1 MLLIS
6 KCSLFDKYFNE
17 NEKSLAEI
25 QSDVNVSQKSYISK
39 SKRIILQNIRERTRQ
54 AGKPQEICLAV
65 GKYRK

>member
-6 KCSLFDKYFNE
+6 KCSFFDKYFNE

-25 QSDVNVSQKSYISK
+25 QSDVNVSQKS
-39 SKRIILQNIRERTRQ
+39 LQNISERTRQ

-65 GKYRK
+65 GKHRK